1 MSRGRGSLGCDV
13 KGGLAPVFASSKD
26 AQCNQESKAQML
38 GLSLVAIP
46 RGEWIVVAQ
55 EGQSDWSGLSSPDR
69 QSGDRGGLCGGSD
82 GLDASGRAS
91 KCGWRLATS
100 YLAGTPLHI

>member
-1 MSRGRGSLGCDV
+1 MGCDV

-26 AQCNQESKAQML
+26 AQCNQKVGESQAQML

-46 RGEWIVVAQ
+46 RGEWIVVAQEGQ

-100 YLAGTPLHI
+100 YLVGTPLHI